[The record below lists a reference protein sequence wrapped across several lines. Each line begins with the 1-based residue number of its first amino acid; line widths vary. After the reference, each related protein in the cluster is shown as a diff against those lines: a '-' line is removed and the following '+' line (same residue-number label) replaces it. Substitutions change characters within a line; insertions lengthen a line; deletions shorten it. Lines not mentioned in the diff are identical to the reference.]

1 MLEFN
6 ITLKMFDLVVDI
18 IESIGALSNFNKGL
32 DNFPRL
38 KKEMLIKSVC
48 AMLNL
53 DDIKVSEEQVSKI
66 MLGKRVYLKEDLI
79 QAVKNTIKAYQD
91 LEKID
96 YRNIEDAFR
105 VNELLIERSEKINIP
120 IKETYISFDFVK
132 QTSLN
137 PLILAVV
144 MMVEIEDYYKLCK
157 TTMRIAM
164 IWLKVVIMS
173 YKPIFRYVPIESALL
188 KNEYV
193 TTKFA
198 SYEERIEFV
207 LDCILQAVK
216 SFTIK
221 TEEHR
226 HHISYQVQKLLKVME
241 YYPQTIQ
248 EIMKKMHLSSRSG
261 FRKNYLN
268 PAIELGLISMT
279 IPDKPT
285 SKNQM
290 YYKV

>member
-18 IESIGALSNFNKGL
+18 MESIGTLSNFNKGL

-96 YRNIEDAFR
+96 YTNIEDLFR
-105 VNELLIERSEKINIP
+105 VNEILTERLEKINIP
-120 IKETYISFDFVK
+120 VKKTYILFDYVK
-132 QTSLN
+132 QKLLN

-144 MMVEIEDYYKLCK
+144 MMVEIKDYYKLCK

-173 YKPIFRYVPIESALL
+173 YKPIFRYVPIEGA
-188 KNEYV
+188 
-193 TTKFA
+193 
-198 SYEERIEFV
+198 
-207 LDCILQAVK
+207 
-216 SFTIK
+216 
-221 TEEHR
+221 
-226 HHISYQVQKLLKVME
+226 
-241 YYPQTIQ
+241 
-248 EIMKKMHLSSRSG
+248 
-261 FRKNYLN
+261 
-268 PAIELGLISMT
+268 
-279 IPDKPT
+279 
-285 SKNQM
+285 
-290 YYKV
+290 

>member
-1 MLEFN
+1 M
-6 ITLKMFDLVVDI
+6 
-18 IESIGALSNFNKGL
+18 
-32 DNFPRL
+32 
-38 KKEMLIKSVC
+38 
-48 AMLNL
+48 
-53 DDIKVSEEQVSKI
+53 
-66 MLGKRVYLKEDLI
+66 RV
-79 QAVKNTIKAYQD
+79 
-91 LEKID
+91 
-96 YRNIEDAFR
+96 FR
-105 VNELLIERSEKINIP
+105 VNALLIERLEKINIP
-120 IKETYISFDFVK
+120 IKETCISFDLVK
-132 QTSLN
+132 QNLLN

-173 YKPIFRYVPIESALL
+173 YKPIFRYVPIEGALL

-193 TTKFA
+193 KTKFA

-285 SKNQM
+285 SKSQM